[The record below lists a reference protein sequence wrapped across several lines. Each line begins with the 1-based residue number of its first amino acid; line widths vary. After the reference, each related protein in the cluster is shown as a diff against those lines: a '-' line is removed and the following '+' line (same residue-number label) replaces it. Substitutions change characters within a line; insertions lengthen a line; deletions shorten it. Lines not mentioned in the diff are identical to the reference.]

1 MFFDKITEALVFM
14 DPFLGPL
21 AILIKGRANYYKA
34 YKDHYEPIQESLWD
48 AESSF
53 MDLQV
58 PSSCFLKAMVVSKD
72 QKFLLQGVPDTISD
86 FNGHISIPK
95 NLILLRLTKVGQI
108 WIFQEIRNGNFCLRH
123 PACTAFLKVVGVW
136 QHCTTR
142 YHFQK

>member
-1 MFFDKITEALVFM
+1 MFFGQNYSLTEALVFM

-21 AILIKGRANYYKA
+21 AILIKGRGNYYKA

-72 QKFLLQGVPDTISD
+72 QKFLLQGVPDTIY
-86 FNGHISIPK
+86 NSILK
-95 NLILLRLTKVGQI
+95 NPRLLRPGSNMQISRDLATKI
-108 WIFQEIRNGNFCLRH
+108 GNFCLRH
-123 PACTAFLKVVGVW
+123 PVCTAFLKVVGVW